1 MDGYIFLFLGPVDG
15 EVLNPEAFVEVGDCF
30 GDGVDD
36 VGDFVAD
43 DELDVLGGGTGTLA
57 ASWSPIK
64 SPSLILMG
72 PSINSTVV

>member
-1 MDGYIFLFLGPVDG
+1 M
-15 EVLNPEAFVEVGDCF
+15 
-30 GDGVDD
+30 
-36 VGDFVAD
+36 GDFVAD